1 MMKTKYR
8 VINKSDNVIKC
19 FSKPRD
25 VAIFLLGRRVSNY
38 LVIKSDEVYADRL
51 VLLTDFEVNAIE
63 KQLESA

>member
-1 MMKTKYR
+1 MKAKYR

-19 FSKPRD
+19 FSKAHD

-38 LVIKSDEVYADRL
+38 LVIKSGEVYADRL
-51 VLLTDFEVNAIE
+51 VLLTDFEISAIE